1 MGIAFSRRA
10 VVAAALAGAL
20 ATHASAQPAQLLD
33 ALTQGDA
40 SAGLKE
46 ALSLASGRATNR
58 LGSGGFLNDLRVHI
72 PLPGVLGQTQR
83 SLKRMGLAAP
93 LDDLETRMNTAAQQA
108 MPEAG
113 RIFMTVVRSLTI
125 ADAVRIV
132 RGGDTAATTF
142 LRERSETRLTTLITP
157 PMTRTLR
164 DAGAFTALDYAAR
177 QVGVGSMSTRLRQDV
192 TTFAVQK
199 SLDGAFLYIGEEER
213 AIRRDPVRR
222 TSDILR
228 RVFG

>member
-1 MGIAFSRRA
+1 MGIALPRRA
-10 VVAAALAGAL
+10 VLAGGLL
-20 ATHASAQPAQLLD
+20 AVAPGLPAHALLD
-33 ALTQGDA
+33 ALTQRDA

-46 ALSLASGRATNR
+46 ALSLAANRATLR
-58 LGSGGFLNDLRVHI
+58 LADGGFLRDLRVHI
-72 PLPGVLGQTQR
+72 PLPGILGQTQR
-83 SLKRMGLAAP
+83 SLRGIGLSAP
-93 LDDLETRMNTAAQQA
+93 LDDLETRMNRAAEQA

-113 RIFMTVVRSLTI
+113 RIFMNVVRSLTI

-132 RGGDTAATTF
+132 RGGETAATDF
-142 LRERSETRLTTLITP
+142 LRERTEPRLTTLVTP

-164 DAGAFTALDYAAR
+164 EAGAFTALDYAAR
-177 QVGVGSMSTRLRQDV
+177 QVGVASMSTRLRQDV
-192 TTFAVQK
+192 TAFAVDK